1 MRRNGRWGAFSSKLA
16 RVLARSKYALNVL
29 FVYAQQSALVG
40 LNSAQLTYS
49 PRFPVRSKNPS
60 QHPLLLSGGG
70 CLFFAEPPA
79 WGYSSRTPSDQSES
93 PTRPSRSFGTPIN
106 NPNRA
111 TAGHN
116 GAAFPSARKGT
127 PARGRSPGQEGSET
141 SRRRQDVMDKKKVRL
156 LEFLVQPAARG

>member
-1 MRRNGRWGAFSSKLA
+1 MGCFQQQACTRVSTEQICPQCPLRVCTAVSTGRPQQRTTNVFSSLPC
-16 RVLARSKYALNVL
+16 SLNKSL
-29 FVYAQQSALVG
+29 
-40 LNSAQLTYS
+40 S
-49 PRFPVRSKNPS
+49 P
-60 QHPLLLSGGG
+60 HPLLLSGGG
-70 CLFFAEPPA
+70 CHFSAEPPA
-79 WGYSSRTPSDQSES
+79 WDYSSRTPSDQSES
-93 PTRPSRSFGTPIN
+93 PPRPSRSFGTPIS
-106 NPNRA
+106 NPNRE